1 MATLQKIRNLSGLL
15 IVVIGVALLSFIVG
29 DFLNSGSTFLQM
41 SRNNVAKVNGTAIS
55 PEEFEQKL
63 AQLGPNVTDA
73 DRNRLFQEMVMSMAA
88 ADCAEEIGISV
99 SDEELMDLINGENV
113 SQLVKERFT
122 NPQTGVFDK
131 EMLNG
136 YLSQLFSMDQ
146 TTLTEEQ
153 QQQLVQLTEDWYQF
167 EDAVKEDQINRK
179 MFNLV
184 SKSLLPNDVD
194 LEASYAQTTKNV
206 DIAYVPQLYSV
217 IPDSTVSVSEKE
229 LKDLYSKKRENYKTQ
244 ETRTIEFVALSV
256 APTQDDYKAAEEMFN
271 NLSEEFAT
279 TEHVRNVQYVQLPNE
294 YITVSTMSPKMKEFV
309 STAKKDEVSGTI
321 FENNAYKKYRVM
333 SKTVSPDSVEVRHIM
348 FALNQEALC
357 DSIYN
362 VLKKGGNF
370 TELAKEY
377 SMDRAEEGGN
387 MGWLTEPML
396 SQLGS
401 KFADAAFRG
410 EKGVQKVTTQF
421 GLHLIEV
428 TQKTKPVEKAQVA
441 QLVVEVKASQATQAA
456 IFDKVSKYVAERGE
470 SDTFSEGD
478 IENGISVQTAKI
490 SKADINISYVPN
502 AREIVR
508 WAFSADENDISKIMD
523 VNNKSFVVVAKLTKI
538 SDGEYEAFEDV
549 EPLLKTRLTQ
559 EKKGE
564 KVAELL
570 KGYTTLEDAAQALG
584 ARVDTARSVVFRSSV
599 VAGIGFEP
607 KLAGAAPY
615 APVNEIQAPVQGS
628 RAVYLYKVVKDND
641 LISTFNKESEKT
653 IYTSAMSRYISQ
665 TYYELIY
672 NLTEIDDNRTLM
684 Y

>member
-309 STAKKDEVSGTI
+309 STAKKDEVSETI

>member
-490 SKADINISYVPN
+490 SKADINISYLPN

>member
-1 MATLQKIRNLSGLL
+1 MATLQKIRNQAGLL

>member
-217 IPDSTVSVSEKE
+217 IPDSTVWVSEKE